1 MKQGIISDTTKSAK
15 QLAQDIAQKMAR
27 EPLEILKDAKEQIT
41 GEELS
46 RQPDSQQLGGSDEQK
61 KLIEQQGQFNDQ
73 LKSGRRMEALQ
84 REIDD
89 IRKQEVF
96 KDLQRRISEGEEIA
110 LEEYPELSIEQ
121 KQVLNAQ
128 MEAVRM
134 SRRQDD
140 QASGQLEVP
149 SVHSKPSRKFGAGQ
163 KSQAQKEQTR
173 VEKPVPP
180 SG

>member
-1 MKQGIISDTTKSAK
+1 MTNLAQGTTNSAK
-15 QLAQDIAQKMAR
+15 NLAQQIARQMAQQ
-27 EPLEILKDAKEQIT
+27 PLEILKDAKEQIT
-41 GEELS
+41 GEQTS
-46 RQPDSQQLGGSDEQK
+46 GQPDGQQPGGSDEQK
-61 KLIEQQGQFNDQ
+61 KLIEQQGQLNDQ
-73 LKSGRRMEALQ
+73 LKSGRRMEALS

-89 IRKQEVF
+89 IRKQDMF
-96 KDLQRRISEGEEIA
+96 KDLQRRISEGEEIP
-110 LEEYPELSIEQ
+110 LEEYPELSMEQ

-134 SRRQDD
+134 SRRQDV
-140 QASGQLEVP
+140 QVSTQPKVP
-149 SVHSKPSRKFGAGQ
+149 AVHSKPSRRFGAGQ